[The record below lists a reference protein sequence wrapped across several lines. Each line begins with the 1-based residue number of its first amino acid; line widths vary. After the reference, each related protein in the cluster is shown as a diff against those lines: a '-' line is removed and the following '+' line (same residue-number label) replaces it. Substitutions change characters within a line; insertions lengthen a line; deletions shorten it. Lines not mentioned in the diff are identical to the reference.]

1 MRQSESDIHISVLV
15 PFLMNALSESMDDV
29 EPPACPDDDLTL
41 PRSAVNKMIKEMLP
55 HIRVANNSRE
65 LILNCCTEFI
75 LLLSSQS
82 NEICE
87 KRQKKTILPEHV
99 MDAMQELGYGHY
111 VPEVKDVLVD
121 FKTQLSTRNKG
132 SKKLDKLG
140 MSEEEL
146 FKQQQALFAEARQ
159 QHYEQELAQHNAA
172 MEAAAAATTEGSA
185 VTLTTQTSVQADDDD
200 DDYD

>member
-1 MRQSESDIHISVLV
+1 
-15 PFLMNALSESMDDV
+15 MDDV

>member
-1 MRQSESDIHISVLV
+1 
-15 PFLMNALSESMDDV
+15 MDDV
-29 EPPACPDDDLTL
+29 EPPTCQDDDLTL
-41 PRSAVNKMIKEMLP
+41 PRSAVNKMVKELLP

-99 MDAMQELGYGHY
+99 IEALQELGFGSY
-111 VPEVKDVLVD
+111 VPEVEDVLSN
-121 FKTQLSTRNKG
+121 FKTQLSHRNKG
-132 SKKLDKLG
+132 NKKLDKMG
-140 MSEEEL
+140 VSEEEL
-146 FKQQQALFAEARQ
+146 IRQQQALFAEARQ
-159 QHYEQELAQHNAA
+159 QHYEYELAQHNAA
-172 MEAAAAATTEGSA
+172 MEAAAATAASTHLA
-185 VTLTTQTSVQADDDD
+185 LQTQTSVSQSNNSADDD